1 MMDKNGEKAV
11 FDTRNKRA
19 TGLRYAPTEMMIMP
33 IGCKNA
39 SEKFERKPPVYG
51 SWITR

>member
-19 TGLRYAPTEMMIMP
+19 TGLRYAPTETTIMSA
-33 IGCKNA
+33 GM
-39 SEKFERKPPVYG
+39 RKRQRKIWEVTPVMA
-51 SWITR
+51 TR